1 MASRWN
7 VSISYYSPHAFI
19 RDACIG
25 IVKNEHKAFRLANAF
40 VRQCGENLKPLCK
53 TKFGEPFG
61 VDVMRIA
68 KFKLPKG
75 HYAIISCNEFE
86 DNMTSMEEEIKFIK
100 QY

>member
-1 MASRWN
+1 MASKWN
-7 VSISYYSPHAFI
+7 VCISYYSPTAFI
-19 RDACIG
+19 RDTCIG

-40 VRQCGENLKPLCK
+40 VKQCGDNLKPLCK

-61 VDVMRIA
+61 IDVMRIA